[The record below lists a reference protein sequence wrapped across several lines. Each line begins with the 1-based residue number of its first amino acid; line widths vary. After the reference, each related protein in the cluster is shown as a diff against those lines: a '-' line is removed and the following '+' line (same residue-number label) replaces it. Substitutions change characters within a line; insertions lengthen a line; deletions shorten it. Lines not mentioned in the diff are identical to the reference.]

1 MNGQQPLLK
10 VEHLT
15 KKFGGL
21 TAVNDLS
28 FTLCE
33 DGIHAL
39 IGPNG
44 SGKTTT
50 INMISGALHANEGH
64 IILDGHE
71 LVGKKTYQIARLG
84 MRRTYQNLK
93 LFNSLTMMENVM
105 VSAHQ
110 QVKSGVLQT
119 IFMPGVYRREEQ
131 SLREKA
137 EVILE
142 DLGIIRY
149 KNENVAGLP
158 YGIQKMTELA
168 IAMIAS
174 PKLILLD
181 EPAAGLTPTERV
193 GFVDTLLRIYERGV
207 KMLIIEHNMDVVM
220 NISKK
225 ITVIDFGT
233 KIAEGTPK
241 EIQQDEKVIKAYL
254 GARRQKGGDQ
264 SAS

>member
-1 MNGQQPLLK
+1 MSEQVLLR
-10 VEHLT
+10 VEHIT
-15 KKFGGL
+15 KRFGGL
-21 TAVNDLS
+21 VAVNDLS
-28 FTLCE
+28 FNLCN

-50 INMISGALHANEGH
+50 INMISGALRANEGH
-64 IILDGHE
+64 ITLDGHE

-93 LFNSLTMMENVM
+93 LFNSLTMLENVM
-105 VSAHQ
+105 VSAHEQ
-110 QVKSGVLQT
+110 MRAGVIKTVFLPN
-119 IFMPGVYRREEQ
+119 IFRKEEKQ
-131 SLREKA
+131 LKEKA
-137 EVILE
+137 ELILE
-142 DLGIIRY
+142 SLGIVSY
-149 KNENVAGLP
+149 KDENVAGLP

-168 IAMIAS
+168 IAMIAD

-181 EPAAGLTPTERV
+181 EPAAGLNPTERV
-193 GFVDTLLRIYERGV
+193 EFVDTLLRIYDQGV

-233 KIAEGTPK
+233 KIAEGTPL
-241 EIQQDEKVIKAYL
+241 EIQQNEAVIKAYL
-254 GARRQKGGDQ
+254 GARRSGGGQ

>member
-1 MNGQQPLLK
+1 MSGQALLR
-10 VEHLT
+10 VENIT
-15 KKFGGL
+15 KRFGGL
-21 TAVNDLS
+21 VAVNNLS
-28 FTLCE
+28 FELC
-33 DGIHAL
+33 DNGIHAL

-50 INMISGALHANEGH
+50 INMISGALRANEGH

-93 LFNSLTMMENVM
+93 LFNSLTMLENVM
-105 VSAHQ
+105 VSAHEQ
-110 QVKSGVLQT
+110 MRAGVVKTVFFPN
-119 IFMPGVYRREEQ
+119 IFHKEERE
-131 SLREKA
+131 LKEKA
-137 EVILE
+137 ESILE
-142 DLGIIRY
+142 RLGIYGYR
-149 KNENVAGLP
+149 NENVAGLP

-168 IAMIAS
+168 IAMIAE

-181 EPAAGLTPTERV
+181 EPAAGLNPTERAE
-193 GFVDTLLRIYERGV
+193 FVDTLLKIYEQGV

-233 KIAEGTPK
+233 KIAEGTPL
-241 EIQQDEKVIKAYL
+241 EIQRNEAVIKAYL
-254 GARRQKGGDQ
+254 GAKRTGGGQ